1 MDFNSVV
8 CEYYERK
15 QQTQQGWCHEDKND
29 NTPWGG
35 AFCGQQQATSQSPQ
49 GK

>member
-29 NTPWGG
+29 NTPWH
-35 AFCGQQQATSQSPQ
+35 AMRYYYKVLRMKF
-49 GK
+49 